1 MRLKAIWVLC
11 AVALGALVLVT
22 AGCGGGGGTTTVT
35 VAADTTT
42 EETTTEA
49 ETTTEEDTTTEEET
63 TTEAETT
70 TEESTTE
77 EETTTEGTDT
87 ETSETDTTTSPD
99 LSFISNENCR
109 QFVKFASDFSQAMSG
124 TGDTDIKQAADEM
137 QQFADEAPEDIRDD
151 FKTLADYY
159 SKIADALDGVDLS
172 SGQTPSADVIAK
184 LTQLSQ
190 EIDTQKATAAGQHIS
205 EWTQQNCTNG

>member
-49 ETTTEEDTTTEEET
+49 ETTTEETTTTEEET
-63 TTEAETT
+63 TTEETSTEEDTT
-70 TEESTTE
+70 TEE
-77 EETTTEGTDT
+77 TDT
-87 ETSETDTTTSPD
+87 DTSETDTTTSPD

-109 QFVKFASDFSQAMSG
+109 QFVKFASDFSNAMSG
-124 TGDTDIKQAADEM
+124 TGDTDIKEAADEM
-137 QQFADEAPEDIRDD
+137 QKFADEAPDDIRDD
-151 FKTLADYY
+151 FKTLADAY
-159 SKIADALDGVDLS
+159 SKIADAMQGVDLS
-172 SGQTPSADVIAK
+172 SGKTPSADVIAK
-184 LTQLSQ
+184 LAQLAN
-190 EIDTQKATAAGQHIS
+190 EIDSAKVTQASLNIS
-205 EWTQQNCTNG
+205 AWTTKNCTNG